1 LIYSPEHFTPLIESA
16 LKEIAKRLKGA
27 VISNAYMYQSY
38 NAFTE
43 SQTQKD
49 REDEAAHC
57 KKMKL
62 DMVKMVEHSEWCF

>member
-1 LIYSPEHFTPLIESA
+1 MHQF
-16 LKEIAKRLKGA
+16 
-27 VISNAYMYQSY
+27 Y

-43 SQTQKD
+43 SQTQKG

-62 DMVKMVEHSEWCF
+62 DMVKMVEHSEWHF